1 MAAMTERIAD
11 DLNQNLDDGRENGG
25 EPASQVRNARQR
37 PKELSMQAVT
47 NLNVLVVD
55 DQQVMRDFHAA
66 RLRGLGINQVALAAS
81 ATEALK
87 QLHEEKFDLVISDW
101 IMPDMTG
108 LDLVKAVRGHPVLKK
123 MPIIMASTWPGRDQM
138 EMAKAEGVNHYLVKP
153 FQTVQLRDSLQDL
166 FGTLQE
172 RRRRGL
178 SSGRAQR
185 LIKIRD
191 DVVDGLQADRQPHD
205 VRTGACRH
213 ALVLGQVAG
222 GGRRGMQDQAAR
234 IPEVGEVGEQL
245 ARLHDLGAGLVAA
258 LDAEREDAAAAASQI
273 PAGERVV
280 AA

>member
-1 MAAMTERIAD
+1 MAAMTEGIAD

-55 DQQVMRDFHAA
+55 DQQMMRDFIAA
-66 RLRGLGINQVALAAS
+66 RLRELGINQVALAAS

-166 FGTLQE
+166 FGTLQ
-172 RRRRGL
+172 
-178 SSGRAQR
+178 
-185 LIKIRD
+185 
-191 DVVDGLQADRQPHD
+191 
-205 VRTGACRH
+205 
-213 ALVLGQVAG
+213 
-222 GGRRGMQDQAAR
+222 
-234 IPEVGEVGEQL
+234 
-245 ARLHDLGAGLVAA
+245 
-258 LDAEREDAAAAASQI
+258 
-273 PAGERVV
+273 
-280 AA
+280 